1 MGFRKMLVEELVR
14 HVLGPSDGP
23 EEEIDA
29 ELASPLSLYLTGV
42 LEPPE
47 SSDGWVPVDP
57 ESEPVRL
64 EGEQVGS
71 EEDQE
76 DGDVAP
82 PPLPLPA
89 LDPAR
94 RPSVFGI
101 AFELEISEGKQP
113 AIEVLLTWGRYL
125 LEKRGTG
132 KFWKR
137 YPDSEHFQRIVLD
150 RDRSSDARDLRLYVR
165 VKRTGRRVRVFLQ
178 ARVVVKEEG
187 EIEERCVFQPSL
199 RIRILEGELVPLGS
213 TGEIPGAEGEQAVL
227 DFGYRNLPVLAR
239 GLLCSA
245 TWKGVDPEREAPGGG
260 RWRVTWSDA
269 LSLPRDLAEKFTAP
283 DLRTEFVPM
292 YAISAPNWE
301 WAGGESPELD
311 ARVLS
316 SSVDPELISDHLEPL
331 VREYRAWIEERESA
345 GGGNRED
352 GRSSV
357 VRRIIRELHGTLE
370 RMERGLELLRRDAD
384 ARMAFAFAN
393 RALWLQGRWDGR
405 ELRWRPFQLAFLL
418 SAIES
423 AARPDSPE
431 RDVCDVLWVPTGG
444 GKTEAYLALVAF
456 VLAYRRRIHRGEGKC
471 GSGGGTAVISRYTL
485 RLLTLQQFRR
495 ALKVITACEYLRVLR
510 DPVSGKPGWR
520 PEGAPDEDFPWGTER
535 FSAGIWVG
543 GAITPNKLKGTW
555 DPATKRYIPGA
566 LEILEGKAVGEGEPA
581 QVTRCPACGALL
593 AVPSGGLRPGEHLL
607 HLVVRKKAGVE
618 DDCPGEGG
626 LPGTPV
632 GFEVSIPDVT
642 ALPSGFEIL
651 TVRIKTNRTLHRKD
665 IDDWWKSGPDAVF
678 ELAPF
683 AASRPG
689 YFPRYVRG
697 RQDPQDFEI
706 WCPSPGCPLG
716 DIGKRGIW
724 WETAPRDDL
733 PFHQGKGKG
742 VGGYTKLEGVG
753 ELHPGPG
760 KGGGRCVFRRVIDPW
775 AAPGA
780 NGLGAIRIPV
790 PALTV
795 DEQVYAHPPSLLV
808 GTVDKFARLAYEPK
822 AAHLFGKVSFYHPWY
837 GYSGPAASPENTRDL
852 GIKCEPL
859 PPPDLILQDEL
870 HLVEGPLG
878 SLVGLYETAVE
889 KLITEDLGGFRPKYV
904 ASSATIR
911 EAGSQV
917 KAVFDRRI
925 ALFPPPGLDANDRF
939 FVRGGEAHPLD
950 ESRPGQLYV
959 GIAAPGAGTLKPI
972 YRVWAVLLQA
982 VWNGREDPD
991 QEFFHTLVGYFNAI
1005 RELAGGRALTRQD
1018 IPEHLRFLEE
1028 LTGAKARSFYAES
1041 VEELSGRIDST
1052 DLPDIL
1058 DRLSS
1063 RSDQPDALLTTSMF
1077 GTGIDLPRL
1086 SLMVIH
1092 GQPKTT
1098 ASYIQAAGR
1107 VGRRRAGLVVS
1118 LLRPSRPRDL
1128 SHYEFFVGYHR
1139 QVYRH
1144 VEPITVMPFAPS
1156 ALHRAAGPVMV
1167 AMLRNGSRTA
1177 GKWGPDSGARVIA
1190 DSGNSGYLTG
1200 VVEAMRG
1207 RSQHQPEV
1215 RRPDAG
1221 KVEELLKSG
1230 LDRWQLIARRHREL
1244 VYVEYGKADKPVV
1257 LGDPLHRREGLPV
1270 VFDNAPQSL
1279 RDIEETLG
1287 IEY

>member
-14 HVLGPSDGP
+14 HVLGPLNGP

-47 SSDGWVPVDP
+47 SRGGQVLPDL
-57 ESEPVRL
+57 ESEPVKL
-64 EGEQVGS
+64 EGEQVSS

-76 DGDVAP
+76 DGEVSP
-82 PPLPLPA
+82 PPISLPA
-89 LDPAR
+89 LDPAS
-94 RPSVFGI
+94 RPSVLGI
-101 AFELEISEGKQP
+101 AFELEAPAGGEP

-125 LEKRGTG
+125 LEKTEAG
-132 KFWKR
+132 KVWKR

-150 RDRSSDARDLRLYVR
+150 RDRYFDARDLRLYVR
-165 VKRTGRRVRVFLQ
+165 VKRTDRRVRVFLQ
-178 ARVVVKEEG
+178 ARVVVREEG
-187 EIEERCVFQPSL
+187 SIEERCVFQPSL
-199 RIRILEGELVPLGS
+199 RIRILEGKLVQLGS
-213 TGEIPGAEGEQAVL
+213 AGEIPGAEGEQAVL

-245 TWKGVDPEREAPGGG
+245 TWKGIDPERVAPGGG
-260 RWRVTWSDA
+260 HWRVTWADA
-269 LSLPRDLAEKFTAP
+269 LSVDRDLAEKFTAP
-283 DLRTEFVPM
+283 DLRTDFVPM
-292 YAISAPNWE
+292 YAISAPDWE
-301 WAGGESPELD
+301 WAGGEPPELD
-311 ARVLS
+311 ARALS
-316 SSVDPELISDHLEPL
+316 SSVDPELISDRLEPL
-331 VREYRAWIEERESA
+331 VREYRAWIMEQESA
-345 GGGNRED
+345 AGGNRED

-370 RMERGLELLRRDAD
+370 RMERGLELLRRDED

-393 RALWLQGRWDGR
+393 RALWLQGHWDGR

-423 AARPDSPE
+423 AARPDSPD
-431 RDVCDVLWVPTGG
+431 RGVCDVLWVPTGG
-444 GKTEAYLALVAF
+444 GKTEAYMALVAF

-495 ALKVITACEYLRVLR
+495 ALKVITACEYLRVVR

-543 GAITPNKLKGTW
+543 GAITPNKLKSTW

-566 LEILEGKAVGEGEPA
+566 LETLEGKAIGEGEPA

-607 HLVVRKKAGVE
+607 HLVVRKRAGVK
-618 DDCPGEGG
+618 DDRPGKGG
-626 LPGTPV
+626 LPGIPE
-632 GFEVSIPDVT
+632 GFEVSVPDVT

-651 TVRIKTNRTLHRKD
+651 TVRIKTNRILDRKD
-665 IDDWWKSGPDAVF
+665 IDDWWKSGPEAVF
-678 ELAPF
+678 ELTPF

-706 WCPSPGCPLG
+706 WCPSPSCPLG
-716 DIGKRGIW
+716 NIGQRGIW

-742 VGGYTKLEGVG
+742 VSGYTKLEGVG
-753 ELHPGPG
+753 DLHPGPG
-760 KGGGRCVFRRVIDPW
+760 KGGGQCVFRRVIDPW
-775 AAPGA
+775 AAPEA
-780 NGLGAIRIPV
+780 NGLGAVRIPV

-795 DEQVYAHPPSLLV
+795 DEQIYARPPSLLV
-808 GTVDKFARLAYEPK
+808 GTVDKFARLAYEPRT
-822 AAHLFGKVSFYHPWY
+822 AHLFGKVSFYHPWY

-852 GIKCEPL
+852 GTGCEPL
-859 PPPDLILQDEL
+859 APPDLILQDEL

-889 KLITEDLGGFRPKYV
+889 KLITEDLEGFRPKYV

-917 KAVFDRRI
+917 KAVFDRHI

-982 VWNGREDPD
+982 VWNGRGDPN
-991 QEFFHTLVGYFNAI
+991 QEYFHTLVGYFNAI

-1018 IPEHLRFLEE
+1018 IPEHLRFLEA
-1028 LTGAKARSFYAES
+1028 LTGAKARPFYAES
-1041 VEELSGRIDST
+1041 VGELSGRIDST

-1058 DRLSS
+1058 DRLASG
-1063 RSDQPDALLTTSMF
+1063 SDQPDALLTTSMF

-1177 GKWGPDSGARVIA
+1177 GKWGPDSGARAIV
-1190 DSGNSGYLTG
+1190 DSANSGHLTE
-1200 VVEAMRG
+1200 VMEAMRG
-1207 RSQHQPEV
+1207 RSQRQPKV

-1244 VYVEYGKADKPVV
+1244 VYVEYGKAEKPVV